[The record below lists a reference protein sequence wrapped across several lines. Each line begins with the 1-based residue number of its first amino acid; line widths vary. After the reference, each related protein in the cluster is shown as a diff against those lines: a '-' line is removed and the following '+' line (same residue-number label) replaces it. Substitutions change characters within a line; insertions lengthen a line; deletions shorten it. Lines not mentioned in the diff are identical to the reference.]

1 MRNHPTALL
10 IHEEFWE
17 QIENDESQLLK
28 LPTQWLAESAGIPRR
43 SGQKALGRIGQYLKY

>member
-1 MRNHPTALL
+1 MRNYPTALL

>member
-1 MRNHPTALL
+1 MRNYPTALL

-43 SGQKALGRIGQYLKY
+43 SGEESLGRIRQHLKY